1 MNNIQNNLRNLYRD
15 QIEKSQQTTLE
26 NSVESLF
33 EKGKKAEI
41 GEIRVYGGVQY
52 VKHAEGWV
60 YAKKDGSHGIER
72 PGGKRETAGE
82 HHITHHKEHTSKK
95 EEVNPNKKSE
105 KDQSISLREK
115 LIKQGFS
122 PEEAK
127 KQVSG
132 NEEKLDKDLSIHED
146 SKKIAEASGMSES
159 EYKTLHSDTK
169 KQLLDSYNKNNS

>member
-1 MNNIQNNLRNLYRD
+1 MDEFEKQQSLKILSCYNLP
-15 QIEKSQQTTLE
+15 KSQDNDL
-26 NSVESLF
+26 
-33 EKGKKAEI
+33 EKGG
-41 GEIRVYGGVQY
+41 GE
-52 VKHAEGWV
+52 
-60 YAKKDGSHGIER
+60 GSR
-72 PGGKRETAGE
+72 GGKIIG
-82 HHITHHKEHTSKK
+82 HTKSGKPIYESKSTTTKGSKK
-95 EEVNPNKKSE
+95 EEVNSNKKSE